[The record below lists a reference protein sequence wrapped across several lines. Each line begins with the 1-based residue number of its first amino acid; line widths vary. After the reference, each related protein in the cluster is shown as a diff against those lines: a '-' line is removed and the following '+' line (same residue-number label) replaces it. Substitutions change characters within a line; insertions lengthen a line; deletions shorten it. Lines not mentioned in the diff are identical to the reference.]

1 MSYICFSSLV
11 FITLSYCSIVS
22 VSPYVLHI
30 VYLTAGNGYSV
41 LTAHLPS
48 RLTVDYCLKV
58 IRSISRWIIVESG
71 WPWHVLGFNELAEF
85 VTVLFSGIIFVIID
99 LSYDALACFLAE

>member
-22 VSPYVLHI
+22 VFPYVLHI
-30 VYLTAGNGYSV
+30 VYLAARNGYSV

-58 IRSISRWIIVESG
+58 IRSISRWIVVKSG
-71 WPWHVLGFNELAEF
+71 RPWHVLGFNKLAVF
-85 VTVLFSGIIFVIID
+85 VAMLFPFVIIVI
-99 LSYDALACFLAE
+99 F